1 MKKRIIS
8 CVQPGG
14 KFIYGIHKP
23 QFSVKN
29 LRDSTRL
36 AKLGKLDN
44 KSIDNSGNYPDGD
57 LTVQTAHWVYEIPN
71 PFLFR
76 GRTFINKEWADA
88 NARDSS
94 RIALPAAEKVSLT
107 KTLQQNGSDQQL
119 IAALPAPLQLALATT
134 STDSNDLITLARISC
149 EFITKQENIQ
159 LKYKEI
165 NGRVRP
171 VIHNH
176 QLFEAVANNPHLP
189 DNYKI
194 AMVIRPGAQGASE
207 IVGEWQVPGKSH
219 IYEYL
224 RRNSYIAGGHYAANM
239 AEDAIRY
246 ATTELKDEDIAG
258 LRHLYY
264 QRSFIRLAAEL
275 NIPIPEKQRSL
286 SSEEL
291 ESLRQ
296 KICSSVEQGHRPKH
310 TATLWGWNFGFD
322 YAPSGYRLHASHQQV
337 HQQYAMQKESIPA
350 YSEGCR
356 EPSSTLPTYSCG
368 DLVAAVIEEYATVYD
383 SDFFSDY
390 LAAIRNNRRMDELDR
405 EESLI
410 VWEDENVLLFVPKAQ
425 TSQWELQI
433 MTLPDK
439 TGDVA
444 GNIIECNTAKRKSL
458 DTAIL
463 LAQKALAG
471 LGAQMVTSIEYGKRI
486 GATQKHQRQAL
497 LYSLLPR
504 LPESPGAFSEA
515 QLRFINGHY
524 PEDFA
529 AACRN
534 ALKEFFI

>member
-36 AKLGKLDN
+36 ANLGELDN
-44 KSIDNSGNYPDGD
+44 KPIDNSGNYPDGD

-71 PFLFR
+71 PFPFR

-94 RIALPAAEKVSLT
+94 RITLPAAEKVSLT
-107 KTLQQNGSDQQL
+107 KTLQQNGGSDQL

-134 STDSNDLITLARISC
+134 STDSNDLIALARISC

-159 LKYKEI
+159 LKYKEN
-165 NGRVRP
+165 NGRLRP
-171 VIHNH
+171 IIHNH
-176 QLFEAVANNPHLP
+176 LLFEAVANNPYLP

-264 QRSFIRLAAEL
+264 QRSFIRLAEEL
-275 NIPIPEKQRSL
+275 NIPIPKEQRCL
-286 SSEEL
+286 SKDEL
-291 ESLRQ
+291 ETLRLQ
-296 KICSSVEQGHRPKH
+296 ICAAIKQGQQPIH

-337 HQQYAMQKESIPA
+337 HQQYAMLEETIPA
-350 YSEGCR
+350 YDEGCK
-356 EPSSTLPTYSCG
+356 EPSATLPSYGCG
-368 DLVAAVIEEYATVYD
+368 DLVAAVIEEYAAVYN
-383 SDFFSDY
+383 SDFFDDY
-390 LAAIRNNRRMDELDR
+390 LAAIRNNKRMDELDT

-410 VWEDENVLLFVPKAQ
+410 VWEV
-425 TSQWELQI
+425 
-433 MTLPDK
+433 
-439 TGDVA
+439 
-444 GNIIECNTAKRKSL
+444 
-458 DTAIL
+458 IL
-463 LAQKALAG
+463 LNVAPQSANRWIPPFCLHKRHWQG
-471 LGAQMVTSIEYGKRI
+471 LGRRWLPPSNMASALVPPRSTSGRLCSTPCCH
-486 GATQKHQRQAL
+486 GCRNRRVHSVRRSCAL
-497 LYSLLPR
+497 SMAIIRKILLP
-504 LPESPGAFSEA
+504 P
-515 QLRFINGHY
+515 
-524 PEDFA
+524 A
-529 AACRN
+529 AMP
-534 ALKEFFI
+534 